1 MTGNARRRN
10 DGRRPDYVL
19 VAAVAALLLIG
30 LLMVFS
36 TTLDWS
42 YQETGDPFHHVRRQA
57 QWAGLGI
64 ALAIALAILDLEWL
78 RRAAVPLMAGTVLV
92 LTLLLLI
99 GEERLGARRALLEG
113 SVQPGELA
121 KLTMVIYIA
130 AWVSS
135 KGEQVR
141 NLTYGMIPFS
151 LLIGFAAGL
160 VVRQP
165 DYSTAVVIVSSCLAV
180 FFVGGADILQL
191 AIGGVVGGGMFSAL
205 VLTKPYARDRLI
217 EYLLMLQDP
226 SQMGYHVKSS
236 LIALGSGGVF
246 GSGIGLGRHK
256 FYVPVP
262 HTDSILAIIGE
273 ELGFVGCLLVIALF
287 AIVVWRGMRIAR
299 QARGD
304 FGMMLAC
311 GLTVLLAAQALINAG
326 VVSGLLPFTG
336 MVLPFI
342 SLGGSSLLVSFAS
355 VGILLNISQASS
367 RGRRKSARLDRRW
380 RDRGT
385 RLSRAGRAARS

>member
-205 VLTKPYARDRLI
+205 GNIGPCYISLDDMAALHPL
-217 EYLLMLQDP
+217 
-226 SQMGYHVKSS
+226 VK
-236 LIALGSGGVF
+236 
-246 GSGIGLGRHK
+246 
-256 FYVPVP
+256 
-262 HTDSILAIIGE
+262 
-273 ELGFVGCLLVIALF
+273 
-287 AIVVWRGMRIAR
+287 IVYI
-299 QARGD
+299 
-304 FGMMLAC
+304 FGML
-311 GLTVLLAAQALINAG
+311 
-326 VVSGLLPFTG
+326 
-336 MVLPFI
+336 
-342 SLGGSSLLVSFAS
+342 
-355 VGILLNISQASS
+355 
-367 RGRRKSARLDRRW
+367 
-380 RDRGT
+380 
-385 RLSRAGRAARS
+385 AGRLEILPLLLLFRHRTWR